1 MKFDLDPQMSQEEQV
16 IAAGADLG
24 MTAQQAVRNG
34 RIASNKI
41 KAVVILDGYL
51 RFLHSK
57 PRNALSSEATILI
70 RQKLEGTN
78 LALACL
84 RCSPELAVLATDRR
98 NYLEYVQKCR
108 VKTELGLE
116 DVLGMSL
123 QLLVELRGMSD

>member
-1 MKFDLDPQMSQEEQV
+1 MKFDLDPHMSPEEQV
-16 IAAGADLG
+16 ITAGAELG

-34 RIASNKI
+34 RIASNRI

-51 RFLHSK
+51 RFLQSK
-57 PRNALSSEATILI
+57 TRPVLSEEVASLI
-70 RQKLEGTN
+70 RHKLEGTN

-84 RCSPELAVLATDRR
+84 RCGPELALLAVDRR

-116 DVLGMSL
+116 DVLGMPT